1 MPTFSANPTSSVQF
15 SDTDYAFARWM
26 LNDIKRNQR
35 LPLSLAE
42 DDVFAA
48 VANNMDEWYELCP
61 YATEDDQLTINLDM
75 VPAATKKLI
84 ADNPNLHLLTDEV
97 LMPEQVYDLY
107 GLFYASD
114 GFWSGGQMSLAQW
127 RLEAI
132 MISSISG
139 VANQYGV
146 DTYMAA
152 LYSGNLANSIDRQPV
167 MFDYNRFTRKLKL
180 YDKGDRSG
188 YIICKVARKIQPSV
202 LYQDHWFRKYI
213 MHHVINAK
221 ADQIELYGATLPG
234 DLAVNIGVLRNRADS
249 LMDAVKEHMQAENDN
264 DFYIEKT

>member
-1 MPTFSANPTSSVQF
+1 MPTFSANTQTAGQF
-15 SDTDYAFARWM
+15 TDTDYAFAKWL

-35 LPLSLAE
+35 LPLSLKE

-48 VANNMDEWYELCP
+48 VANNMDWWYENCP

-75 VPAATKKLI
+75 VPAANKQLL
-84 ADNPNLHLLTDEV
+84 ADNPNLQLLTNEV

-107 GLFYASD
+107 SLYYATD
-114 GFWSGGQMSLAQW
+114 GFWSGGQMTLAQW

-132 MISSISG
+132 MISSIAG

-146 DTYMAA
+146 DTYMAS
-152 LYSGNLANSIDRQPV
+152 LFSGNLANSIDKMPV
-167 MFDYNRFTRKLKL
+167 QFDYNRFTRKLKL
-180 YDKGDRSG
+180 YDKGTRGG
-188 YIICKVARKIQPSV
+188 YIICKVARKIQPSA
-202 LYQDHWFRKYI
+202 LYQDHWFRMYI
-213 MHHVINAK
+213 MSHVINAK

-234 DLAVNIGVLRNRADS
+234 DLSVNIGVLRNRAEQLLDK
-249 LMDAVKEHMQAENDN
+249 VNEHMQAENDN